1 MILVIL
7 VLMENKVKKENRET
21 LVFKELLVNKENKVT
36 LVKEVFRV

>member
-1 MILVIL
+1 
-7 VLMENKVKKENRET
+7 MENKVKKENRET